1 MKNQPNL
8 AILGVGEFWR
18 QNLALL
24 AIFTQSELA
33 TLRNFKFFLE
43 MSEPNPKKAR
53 FQAKVQ
59 VFEEV
64 AQDLKCTS
72 CKIVPRNPPVYQT
85 DKGLVLCAECKPES
99 RLTGIFQSP
108 VIEKL
113 VMKLPVSCKYQKN
126 DCQVVQDRK
135 NIAYHEQDCHH
146 RNVMCP
152 YDQCEEQVSLQR
164 LKRHLLD
171 AHRFNLNENSKNVS
185 KIQGGDGIFS
195 YSKSLYPDQANSSG
209 DWKGLACFE
218 FNSKRF
224 LILSRIYKRRFM
236 VWLQIFGNQVEAKNY
251 RYFLKIQNA
260 SDEEFRFN
268 GSVLPI
274 DDSKED
280 VFKRGSGLSVA
291 IEAIKPIVSQHRFEV
306 EIQIMNLKCDA
317 EDARSGGATKN

>member
-1 MKNQPNL
+1 
-8 AILGVGEFWR
+8 
-18 QNLALL
+18 
-24 AIFTQSELA
+24 
-33 TLRNFKFFLE
+33 

-99 RLTGIFQSP
+99 KAKGIFQSP

-135 NIAYHEQDCHH
+135 NIAYHEEECHH

-164 LKRHLLD
+164 LKKHLLD

-185 KIQGGDGIFS
+185 KIQGGDGVFS
-195 YSKSLYPDQANSSG
+195 YSKSLYHEQANSSG

-236 VWLQIFGNQVEAKNY
+236 VWLQLFDFSKIEAKNY

-268 GSVLPI
+268 GPVLPI

-291 IEAIKPIVSQHRFEV
+291 IEAIKPTVSQRRFEV
-306 EIQIMNLKCDA
+306 EIQIMNLKSDA
-317 EDARSGGATKN
+317 EDAGSGGATKN